1 MADPRSNV
9 VPKFSPLTEMDF
21 KEAWLGTLSRLC
33 QAHGEDRVAL
43 WLGVGLQ
50 HLRKNIRSGNS
61 LPTADKLWNLLAYD
75 QSAHD
80 ELDGR
85 YGLKNVGCDDVC
97 SSDPLTLSL
106 ITLARD
112 VAEAEAPDSPG
123 GHTVTDTELRG
134 MDEGLLR
141 KVHRVTG
148 TWLERLEEM
157 RRPRVHVVGGRA

>member
-1 MADPRSNV
+1 MTERRNTV
-9 VPKFSPLTEMDF
+9 VPKVQPKTEQSF
-21 KEAWLGTLSRLC
+21 KDAWLMALGRLC
-33 QAHGEDRVAL
+33 KEHGEDQVAL
-43 WLGVGLQ
+43 WLGVGKNYLQ
-50 HLRKNIRSGNS
+50 QKIRSGIS
-61 LPTADKLWNLLAYD
+61 LPTADKIWNLLAYD

-80 ELDGR
+80 ELDGE
-85 YGLKNVGCDDVC
+85 YGLKNVGADDVC
-97 SSDPLTLSL
+97 ASDPLTLSL

-123 GHTVTDTELRG
+123 GHTVTDHELLG

-157 RRPRVHVVGGRA
+157 RRPRVVGGRT